1 MHIKQLEIQMKILHQ
16 HRIISFLFCLF
27 YCVACNSE
35 IPEEYFIENIQNT
48 LSNLNQIMYSTT
60 ASTNSLKAGKA
71 NERFKIVHISDIHLP
86 RTSTQ
91 EDNIC
96 LRNLRE
102 AIQFANLND
111 SKINA
116 IVATGD
122 YISNNEKTNRQ
133 TTMENLNLFKSIF
146 FDSSNTIPGFLCTG
160 NHDTNMLTLDSTFYL
175 SKEDIHQCLFS
186 SPNYSYEQTGVENY
200 YYADVKE
207 PNGNIIRF
215 IVLDNT
221 DQEGFLYNTQQISC
235 ITQKQVDWLIRTALR
250 KDMTEKHSII
260 ILTHHPLQEY
270 SKNQETYMCGG
281 THLYKASL
289 IPSIIDAFQQRKS
302 ISQTYKSTIYPTST
316 IQINGDF
323 TQAKGEFICYLGGH
337 AHTYGNFNVGLE
349 GGFKQMMLLA
359 NTLSPSSQNNNYG
372 YIDRDVDRN
381 KYNSFSIYSIDTKE
395 KKIYITYFGAT
406 KTDAENISS
415 ISYR

>member
-1 MHIKQLEIQMKILHQ
+1 MKTLHIHT
-16 HRIISFLFCLF
+16 IISMILCLF
-27 YCVACNSE
+27 YCISCNSE
-35 IPEEYFIENIQNT
+35 IPEEYFDQNT
-48 LSNLNQIMYSTT
+48 QNALSNLNQIMYNTT
-60 ASTNSLKAGKA
+60 ASTNSLKTGTV

-86 RTSTQ
+86 RTSAQ

-96 LRNLRE
+96 LKNLKE

-122 YISNNEKTNRQ
+122 YVSNNEKTNRQ
-133 TTMENLNLFKSIF
+133 TIINNLNLFKSII
-146 FDSSNTIPGFLCTG
+146 FDSSNTTPGFVCTG
-160 NHDTNMLTLDSTFYL
+160 NHDANMLTLDSTFYL

-186 SPNYSYEQTGVENY
+186 TPNYPYEQTEVENY

-221 DQEGFLYNTQQISC
+221 DQEGFLYNTQQVSC
-235 ITQKQVDWLIRTALR
+235 ITQKQIDWFIQTALQ
-250 KDMTEKHSII
+250 KNMTDKHSVI

-281 THLYKASL
+281 THLYKATL
-289 IPSIIDAFQQRKS
+289 IPSIIDAFQQRS
-302 ISQTYKSTIYPTST
+302 FISKTYKSTISPTKT
-316 IQINGDF
+316 IHVNGDF

-337 AHTYGNFNVGLE
+337 AHTYGNFNVGIE
-349 GGFKQMMLLA
+349 GKAKQIMLLA
-359 NTLSPSSQNNNYG
+359 NTLSPSLQNNNYG
-372 YIDRDVDRN
+372 YIDRDIDHN
-381 KYNSFSIYSIDTKE
+381 KYNSFSIYCVDTNE

-406 KTDAENISS
+406 KNNSENIEI
-415 ISYR
+415 ISYK

>member
-1 MHIKQLEIQMKILHQ
+1 MKTLHIHT
-16 HRIISFLFCLF
+16 IISMILCLF
-27 YCVACNSE
+27 YCISCNSE
-35 IPEEYFIENIQNT
+35 IPEEYFDQNT
-48 LSNLNQIMYSTT
+48 QNALSNLNQIMYNTT
-60 ASTNSLKAGKA
+60 ASTNSLKTGTV

-86 RTSTQ
+86 RTSAQ

-96 LRNLRE
+96 LKNLKE

-122 YISNNEKTNRQ
+122 YVSNNEKTNRQ
-133 TTMENLNLFKSIF
+133 TIINNLNLFKSII
-146 FDSSNTIPGFLCTG
+146 FDSSNTTPGFVCTG
-160 NHDTNMLTLDSTFYL
+160 NHDANMLTLDSTFYL

-186 SPNYSYEQTGVENY
+186 TPNYPYEQTEVENY

-221 DQEGFLYNTQQISC
+221 DQEGFLYNTQQVSC
-235 ITQKQVDWLIRTALR
+235 ITQKQIDWFIQTALQ
-250 KDMTEKHSII
+250 KNMTDKHSVI

-281 THLYKASL
+281 THLYKATL
-289 IPSIIDAFQQRKS
+289 IPSIIDAFQQRS
-302 ISQTYKSTIYPTST
+302 FISKTYKSTISPTKT
-316 IQINGDF
+316 IHVNGDF

-337 AHTYGNFNVGLE
+337 AHTYGNFNVGIE
-349 GGFKQMMLLA
+349 GKAKQIMLLA
-359 NTLSPSSQNNNYG
+359 NTLSPSLQNDNYG
-372 YIDRDVDRN
+372 YIDRDIDHN
-381 KYNSFSIYSIDTKE
+381 KYNSFSIYCVDTNE

-406 KTDAENISS
+406 KNNSENIEI
-415 ISYR
+415 ISYK

>member
-1 MHIKQLEIQMKILHQ
+1 MRTLYIHT
-16 HRIISFLFCLF
+16 IISMILCLFC
-27 YCVACNSE
+27 CVSCNSE
-35 IPEEYFIENIQNT
+35 IPEEYFDQSTQNA

-71 NERFKIVHISDIHLP
+71 TERFKIVHISDIHLP
-86 RTSTQ
+86 RTSVQ
-91 EDNIC
+91 EDNVC
-96 LRNLRE
+96 LKNLKE
-102 AIQFANLND
+102 AILFSNLND

-122 YISNNEKTNRQ
+122 YVSNNEKTNRQ
-133 TTMENLNLFKSIF
+133 TIINNLNLFKSIF
-146 FDSSNTIPGFLCTG
+146 FDSSNRIPGFLCTG
-160 NHDTNMLTLDSTFYL
+160 NHDTNMLTSDSTFYL

-186 SPNYSYEQTGVENY
+186 TTNYPYEQTEEENY

-221 DQEGFLYNTQQISC
+221 DQEGFLYNTQQVSC
-235 ITQKQVDWLIRTALR
+235 ITQKQVDWFIQTALQ
-250 KDMTEKHSII
+250 KNMTEKHSVI

-281 THLYKASL
+281 THLYKATL
-289 IPSIIDAFQQRKS
+289 IPSIIDAFQQRSS
-302 ISQTYKSTIYPTST
+302 ISQTYKSTTSPTKT
-316 IQINGDF
+316 IHVNGDF

-337 AHTYGNFNVGLE
+337 AHTYGNFNVGIE
-349 GGFKQMMLLA
+349 GRAKQIMLLA
-359 NTLSPSSQNNNYG
+359 NTLSPSLQNNNYG
-372 YIDRDVDRN
+372 YIDRDIDHN
-381 KYNSFSIYSIDTKE
+381 KYNSFSIYCIDTNE

-406 KTDAENISS
+406 KNNSENIEI
-415 ISYR
+415 ISYK

>member
-1 MHIKQLEIQMKILHQ
+1 MKTLNIHT
-16 HRIISFLFCLF
+16 IISMILCLF
-27 YCVACNSE
+27 YCISCNSE
-35 IPEEYFIENIQNT
+35 IPEEYFDQNT
-48 LSNLNQIMYSTT
+48 QNALSNLNQIMYNTT
-60 ASTNSLKAGKA
+60 ASTNSLKTGTV

-86 RTSTQ
+86 RTSAQ

-96 LRNLRE
+96 LKNLKE

-122 YISNNEKTNRQ
+122 YVSNNEKTIRQ
-133 TTMENLNLFKSIF
+133 TIINNLNLFKSII
-146 FDSSNTIPGFLCTG
+146 FDSSNTTPGFVCTG
-160 NHDTNMLTLDSTFYL
+160 NHDANMLTLDSTFYL

-186 SPNYSYEQTGVENY
+186 TPNYPYEQTEVENY

-221 DQEGFLYNTQQISC
+221 DQEGFLYNTQQVSC
-235 ITQKQVDWLIRTALR
+235 ITQKQIDWFIQTALQ
-250 KDMTEKHSII
+250 KNMTDKHSVI

-281 THLYKASL
+281 THLYKATL
-289 IPSIIDAFQQRKS
+289 IPSIIDAFQQRS
-302 ISQTYKSTIYPTST
+302 FISKTYKSTISPTKT
-316 IQINGDF
+316 IHVNGDF

-337 AHTYGNFNVGLE
+337 AHTYGNFNVGIE
-349 GGFKQMMLLA
+349 GKAKQIMLLA
-359 NTLSPSSQNNNYG
+359 NTLSPSLQNNNYG
-372 YIDRDVDRN
+372 YIDRDIDHN
-381 KYNSFSIYSIDTKE
+381 KYNSFSIYCVDTNE
-395 KKIYITYFGAT
+395 KKIYITNFGAT
-406 KTDAENISS
+406 KNNSENIEI
-415 ISYR
+415 ISYK

>member
-1 MHIKQLEIQMKILHQ
+1 MRTLYIHT
-16 HRIISFLFCLF
+16 IISMILCLFC
-27 YCVACNSE
+27 CVSCNSE
-35 IPEEYFIENIQNT
+35 IPEEYFDQSTQNA

-71 NERFKIVHISDIHLP
+71 TERFKIVHISDIHLP
-86 RTSTQ
+86 RTSVQ
-91 EDNIC
+91 EDNVC
-96 LRNLRE
+96 LKNLKE
-102 AIQFANLND
+102 EISFSNLND

-122 YISNNEKTNRQ
+122 YVSNNEKTNRQ
-133 TTMENLNLFKSIF
+133 TIINNLNLFKSIF
-146 FDSSNTIPGFLCTG
+146 FDSSNRIPGFLCTG
-160 NHDTNMLTLDSTFYL
+160 NHDTNMLTSDSTFYL

-186 SPNYSYEQTGVENY
+186 TTNYPYEQTEEENY

-221 DQEGFLYNTQQISC
+221 DQEGFLYNTQQVSC
-235 ITQKQVDWLIRTALR
+235 ITQKQVDWFIQTALQ
-250 KDMTEKHSII
+250 KNMTEKHSVI

-281 THLYKASL
+281 IHLYKATL
-289 IPSIIDAFQQRKS
+289 IPSIIDAFQQRSS
-302 ISQTYKSTIYPTST
+302 ISQTYKSTTSPTKT
-316 IQINGDF
+316 IHVNGDF

-337 AHTYGNFNVGLE
+337 AHTYGNFNVGIE
-349 GGFKQMMLLA
+349 GRAKQIMLLA
-359 NTLSPSSQNNNYG
+359 NTLSPSLQNNNYG
-372 YIDRDVDRN
+372 YIDRDIDHN
-381 KYNSFSIYSIDTKE
+381 KYNSFSIYCIDTNE

-406 KTDAENISS
+406 KNNSENIEI
-415 ISYR
+415 ISYK

>member
-1 MHIKQLEIQMKILHQ
+1 MKLFHLHK
-16 HRIISFLFCLF
+16 IIGVLFCLF
-27 YCVACNSE
+27 FSSSCNSE
-35 IPEEYFIENIQNT
+35 IPEEYFVQNT
-48 LSNLNQIMYSTT
+48 QEALSNLNQIMYSTT
-60 ASTNSLKAGKA
+60 ISVNSLKAGKA
-71 NERFKIVHISDIHLP
+71 NERFKIVHISDVHLP
-86 RTSTQ
+86 RASAN

-96 LRNLRE
+96 LRNLKE
-102 AIQFANLND
+102 AIQFSNLNE

-122 YISNNEKTNRQ
+122 YVNNSEKTNRQ
-133 TTMENLNLFKSIF
+133 TIMTNLSLFNSIF
-146 FDSSNTIPGFLCTG
+146 FDSSNKVPSFLCTG
-160 NHDTNMLTLDSTFYL
+160 NHDANMLTKDSTFYL

-186 SPNYSYEQTGVENY
+186 NPNYPYEQTGVENY

-207 PNGNIIRF
+207 PSGNIIRF

-221 DQEGFLYNTQQISC
+221 DQERFLYNAQHISC
-235 ITQKQVDWLIRTALR
+235 ITQKQVDWLIQTALK
-250 KDMTEKHSII
+250 KDMTDKHSII

-302 ISQTYKSTIYPTST
+302 ISQTYKSTTYPTST
-316 IQINGDF
+316 IHINGDF

-337 AHTYGNFNVGLE
+337 AHTYGNFNVGID
-349 GGFKQMMLLA
+349 GGAKQIMLLA

-372 YIDRDVDRN
+372 YIDRDANHN

-406 KTDAENISS
+406 RTNTANITS

>member
-1 MHIKQLEIQMKILHQ
+1 MKTLHIHT
-16 HRIISFLFCLF
+16 IISMILYLF
-27 YCVACNSE
+27 YCISCNSE
-35 IPEEYFIENIQNT
+35 IPEEYFDQNT
-48 LSNLNQIMYSTT
+48 QNALSNLNQIMYNTT
-60 ASTNSLKAGKA
+60 ASTNSLKTGTV

-86 RTSTQ
+86 RTSAQ

-96 LRNLRE
+96 LKNLKE

-122 YISNNEKTNRQ
+122 YVSNNEKTNRQ
-133 TTMENLNLFKSIF
+133 TIINNLNLFKSII
-146 FDSSNTIPGFLCTG
+146 FDSSNRIPGFLCTG
-160 NHDTNMLTLDSTFYL
+160 NHDTNMLTTDSTFYL

-186 SPNYSYEQTGVENY
+186 TTNYPYEQAEEENY

-221 DQEGFLYNTQQISC
+221 DQEGFLSNTQQVSC
-235 ITQKQVDWLIRTALR
+235 ITQKQVDWFIQTALQ
-250 KDMTEKHSII
+250 KNMTEKHSVI

-281 THLYKASL
+281 THLYKATL
-289 IPSIIDAFQQRKS
+289 IPSIIDAFQQRS
-302 ISQTYKSTIYPTST
+302 FISKTYKSTISPTKT
-316 IQINGDF
+316 IHVNGDF

-337 AHTYGNFNVGLE
+337 AHTYGNFNVGIE
-349 GGFKQMMLLA
+349 GKAKQIMLLA
-359 NTLSPSSQNNNYG
+359 NTLSPSLQNNNYG
-372 YIDRDVDRN
+372 YIDRDIDHN
-381 KYNSFSIYSIDTKE
+381 KYNSFSIYCVDTNE

-406 KTDAENISS
+406 KNNSENIEI
-415 ISYR
+415 ISYK

>member
-1 MHIKQLEIQMKILHQ
+1 MKTLHIHT
-16 HRIISFLFCLF
+16 IISMILCLF
-27 YCVACNSE
+27 YCISCNSE
-35 IPEEYFIENIQNT
+35 IPEEYFDQNT
-48 LSNLNQIMYSTT
+48 QNALSNLNQIMYNTT
-60 ASTNSLKAGKA
+60 ASTNSLKTGTV

-86 RTSTQ
+86 RTSAQ

-96 LRNLRE
+96 LKNLKE

-122 YISNNEKTNRQ
+122 YVSNNEKTNRQ
-133 TTMENLNLFKSIF
+133 TIINNLNLFKSII
-146 FDSSNTIPGFLCTG
+146 FDSSNTTPGFVCTG
-160 NHDTNMLTLDSTFYL
+160 NHDANMLTLDSTFYL

-186 SPNYSYEQTGVENY
+186 TPNYPYEQTEVENY

-221 DQEGFLYNTQQISC
+221 DQEGFLYNTQQVSC
-235 ITQKQVDWLIRTALR
+235 ITQKQIDWFIQTALQ
-250 KDMTEKHSII
+250 KNMTDKHSVI

-281 THLYKASL
+281 THLYKATL
-289 IPSIIDAFQQRKS
+289 IPSIIDAFQQRS
-302 ISQTYKSTIYPTST
+302 FISKTYKSTISPTKT
-316 IQINGDF
+316 IHVNGDF

-337 AHTYGNFNVGLE
+337 AHTYGNFNVGIE
-349 GGFKQMMLLA
+349 GKAKQIMLLA
-359 NTLSPSSQNNNYG
+359 NTLSPSLQNSNYG
-372 YIDRDVDRN
+372 YIDRDIDHN
-381 KYNSFSIYSIDTKE
+381 KYNSFSIYCVDTNE

-406 KTDAENISS
+406 KNNSENIEI
-415 ISYR
+415 ISYK

>member
-1 MHIKQLEIQMKILHQ
+1 MIL
-16 HRIISFLFCLF
+16 CLF
-27 YCVACNSE
+27 YCISCNSE
-35 IPEEYFIENIQNT
+35 IPEEYFDQNT
-48 LSNLNQIMYSTT
+48 QNALSNLNQIMYNTT
-60 ASTNSLKAGKA
+60 ASTNSLKTGTV

-86 RTSTQ
+86 RTSAQ

-96 LRNLRE
+96 LKNLKE

-122 YISNNEKTNRQ
+122 YVSNNEKTNRQ
-133 TTMENLNLFKSIF
+133 TIINNLNLFKSII
-146 FDSSNTIPGFLCTG
+146 FDSSNTTPGFVCTG
-160 NHDTNMLTLDSTFYL
+160 NHDANMLTLDSTFYL

-186 SPNYSYEQTGVENY
+186 TPNYPYEQTEVENY

-221 DQEGFLYNTQQISC
+221 DQEGFLYNTQQVSC
-235 ITQKQVDWLIRTALR
+235 ITQKQIDWFIQTALQ
-250 KDMTEKHSII
+250 KNMTDKHSVI

-281 THLYKASL
+281 THLYKATL
-289 IPSIIDAFQQRKS
+289 IPSIIDAFQQRS
-302 ISQTYKSTIYPTST
+302 FISKTYKSTISPTKT
-316 IQINGDF
+316 IHVNGDF

-337 AHTYGNFNVGLE
+337 AHTYGNFNVGIE
-349 GGFKQMMLLA
+349 GKAKQIMLLA
-359 NTLSPSSQNNNYG
+359 NTLSPSLQNNNYG
-372 YIDRDVDRN
+372 YIDRDIDHN
-381 KYNSFSIYSIDTKE
+381 KYNSFSIYCVDTNE

-406 KTDAENISS
+406 KNNSENIEI
-415 ISYR
+415 ISYK

>member
-1 MHIKQLEIQMKILHQ
+1 MRTLYIHT
-16 HRIISFLFCLF
+16 IISMILCLFC
-27 YCVACNSE
+27 CVSCNSE
-35 IPEEYFIENIQNT
+35 IPEEYFDQSTQNA

-71 NERFKIVHISDIHLP
+71 TERFKIVHISDIHLP
-86 RTSTQ
+86 RTSVQ
-91 EDNIC
+91 EDNVC
-96 LRNLRE
+96 LKNLKE
-102 AIQFANLND
+102 AISFSNLND

-122 YISNNEKTNRQ
+122 YVSNNEKTNRQ
-133 TTMENLNLFKSIF
+133 TIINNLNLFKSIF
-146 FDSSNTIPGFLCTG
+146 FDSSNRIPRFLCTG
-160 NHDTNMLTLDSTFYL
+160 NHDTNMLTSDSTFYL

-186 SPNYSYEQTGVENY
+186 TTNYPYEQTEEENY

-235 ITQKQVDWLIRTALR
+235 ITQKQVDWFIQTALQ
-250 KDMTEKHSII
+250 KNMTEKHSVI
-260 ILTHHPLQEY
+260 ILTHHPLQEF

-281 THLYKASL
+281 THLYKATL
-289 IPSIIDAFQQRKS
+289 IPSIIDAFQQRSS
-302 ISQTYKSTIYPTST
+302 ISQTYKSTTSPTKT
-316 IQINGDF
+316 ILVNGDF

-337 AHTYGNFNVGLE
+337 AHTYGNFNVGIE
-349 GGFKQMMLLA
+349 GRAKQIMLLA
-359 NTLSPSSQNNNYG
+359 NTLSPSLQNNNYG
-372 YIDRDVDRN
+372 YIDRDIDHN
-381 KYNSFSIYSIDTKE
+381 KYNSFSIYCIDTNE

-406 KTDAENISS
+406 KNNSENIKI
-415 ISYR
+415 ISYK

>member
-1 MHIKQLEIQMKILHQ
+1 MHIKQSEFQMKILYQ
-16 HRIISFLFCLF
+16 HKIISFLFSLF

-35 IPEEYFIENIQNT
+35 IPEEYFIQNMQNA
-48 LSNLNQIMYSTT
+48 LSNLNQIMYSTIV
-60 ASTNSLKAGKA
+60 STNSLKAGKA

-86 RTSTQ
+86 RTSLQ

-96 LRNLRE
+96 LKNLRE

-133 TTMENLNLFKSIF
+133 TVMENLNLFNSIF
-146 FDSSNTIPGFLCTG
+146 FDSSNKVPSFLCTG
-160 NHDTNMLTLDSTFYL
+160 NHDANMLTKDSTFYL
-175 SKEDIHQCLFS
+175 SNEDIHQCLFS
-186 SPNYSYEQTGVENY
+186 NPNYPYEQTGTENY

-221 DQEGFLYNTQQISC
+221 DQEEFLYNTQQISC
-235 ITQKQVDWLIRTALR
+235 ITQKQVDWLIQTALQ

-281 THLYKASL
+281 THLYKATL
-289 IPSIIDAFQQRKS
+289 IPSIINAFQQRKS
-302 ISQTYKSTIYPTST
+302 ISQTYKSTVYPTST
-316 IQINGDF
+316 IHVNGDF
-323 TQAKGEFICYLGGH
+323 TQAKGDFICYLGGH
-337 AHTYGNFNVGLE
+337 AHTYGYFNVGIE
-349 GGFKQMMLLA
+349 GGAKQIMLIA

-372 YIDRDVDRN
+372 YIDRDANHN

-395 KKIYITYFGAT
+395 KKIYITNFGAT
-406 KTDAENISS
+406 KSNTANITS

>member
-1 MHIKQLEIQMKILHQ
+1 
-16 HRIISFLFCLF
+16 
-27 YCVACNSE
+27 
-35 IPEEYFIENIQNT
+35 
-48 LSNLNQIMYSTT
+48 MYSTT
-60 ASTNSLKAGKA
+60 ISVNSLKAGKA
-71 NERFKIVHISDIHLP
+71 NERFKIVHISDVHLP
-86 RTSTQ
+86 RTSVN

-96 LRNLRE
+96 LKNLKE
-102 AIQFANLND
+102 AIQFSNLNE

-122 YISNNEKTNRQ
+122 YVNNSEKTNRQ
-133 TTMENLNLFKSIF
+133 TIMTNLSLFNSIF
-146 FDSSNTIPGFLCTG
+146 FDSSNKVPSFLCTG
-160 NHDTNMLTLDSTFYL
+160 NHDANMLTKDSTFYL

-186 SPNYSYEQTGVENY
+186 NPNYPYEQTGVENY

-207 PNGNIIRF
+207 PSGNIIRF

-221 DQEGFLYNTQQISC
+221 DQERFLYNAQHISC
-235 ITQKQVDWLIRTALR
+235 ITQKQVDWLIQTALK
-250 KDMTEKHSII
+250 KDMTDKHSII

-302 ISQTYKSTIYPTST
+302 ISQTYKSTTYPTST
-316 IQINGDF
+316 IHINGDF

-337 AHTYGNFNVGLE
+337 AHTYGNFNVGID
-349 GGFKQMMLLA
+349 GGAKQIMLLA

-372 YIDRDVDRN
+372 YIDRDANHN

-406 KTDAENISS
+406 RTNTANITS

>member
-1 MHIKQLEIQMKILHQ
+1 MHIKQFKLQMKILHQ
-16 HRIISFLFCLF
+16 HKIISLLFCLF
-27 YCVACNSE
+27 YCISCNSE
-35 IPEEYFIENIQNT
+35 IPEEYFTQNT
-48 LSNLNQIMYSTT
+48 QNALSNLNQIMYNTT
-60 ASTNSLKAGKA
+60 TSVNSLKAGKA

-86 RTSTQ
+86 RTSAN

-96 LRNLRE
+96 LKNLKE
-102 AIQFANLND
+102 AIQFSNLNEC
-111 SKINA
+111 KINA

-122 YISNNEKTNRQ
+122 YVNNSEKTNRQ
-133 TTMENLNLFKSIF
+133 TIMTNLSLFNSIF
-146 FDSSNTIPGFLCTG
+146 FDSSNKVPSFLCTG
-160 NHDTNMLTLDSTFYL
+160 NHDANMLTKDSTFYL

-186 SPNYSYEQTGVENY
+186 NPNYSYEQTGVENY

-221 DQEGFLYNTQQISC
+221 DQERFLYNAQHISC
-235 ITQKQVDWLIRTALR
+235 ITQKQVDWLIQTALK
-250 KDMTEKHSII
+250 KDMTDKHSII

-302 ISQTYKSTIYPTST
+302 ISQTYKSTTYPTST
-316 IQINGDF
+316 IHINGDF
-323 TQAKGEFICYLGGH
+323 TQAKGDFICYLGGH
-337 AHTYGNFNVGLE
+337 AHTYGDFNVGIE
-349 GGFKQMMLLA
+349 GGPKQIMLLA

-372 YIDRDVDRN
+372 YIDRDVDHN

-406 KTDAENISS
+406 KTNTTSITS